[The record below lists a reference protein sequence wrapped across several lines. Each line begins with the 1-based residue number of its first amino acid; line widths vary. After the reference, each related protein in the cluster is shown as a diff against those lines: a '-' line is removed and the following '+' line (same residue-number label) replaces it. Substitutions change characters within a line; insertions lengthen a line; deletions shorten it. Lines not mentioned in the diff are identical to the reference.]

1 MDNKYV
7 INYECANSAQYR
19 SIMRYIARLEHAL
32 AQQAEREGTRLAVD
46 TSSAESA
53 ATAYENNSADVGGS
67 GRGWEVRVR
76 AYLTGNVERCHA
88 QGQTDVTANRRSI
101 EVKTRAGWLVNP
113 CFDSREA
120 AQKYMISTQRP
131 ITGAQYI
138 IYAPET
144 VDSDGRPLDV
154 ARACYVMTQ
163 RQFLRAAEE
172 AGVIQYKQR
181 NGLWGVA
188 IAQFYQSQ
196 KKTNCWLDKL
206 EEYNCY
212 TLQQFK
218 RDVLKLGD

>member
-1 MDNKYV
+1 MNSY
-7 INYECANSAQYR
+7 IITYECADSAQYR
-19 SIMRYIARLEHAL
+19 RIMRYIEKTEHAL
-32 AQQAEREGTRLAVD
+32 AQRAEREGTRLTVD
-46 TSSAESA
+46 KSTAETA
-53 ATAYENNSADVGGS
+53 ATAYESNSADVGGA

-88 QGQTDVTANRRSI
+88 QGQTDIAASRRSI

-113 CFDSREA
+113 CFNSKETAEEYMRTTSRP
-120 AQKYMISTQRP
+120 MV
-131 ITGAQYI
+131 GAQYVV
-138 IYAPET
+138 YAPET
-144 VDSDGRPLDV
+144 QDASGQPLDV
-154 ARACYVMTQ
+154 ASACYVLTQ

-196 KKTNCWLDKL
+196 KKTNLWLDKL

-212 TLQQFK
+212 TLSQFK
-218 RDVLKLGD
+218 RDILKMG

>member
-1 MDNKYV
+1 MKEY
-7 INYECANSAQYR
+7 IISYECANFAQYR
-19 SIMRYIARLEHAL
+19 RIMNYIQKTEHAL

-46 TSSAESA
+46 KSTADTA
-53 ATAYENNSADVGGS
+53 ATAYESNSADVGGA

-88 QGQTDVTANRRSI
+88 QGQTDVTASRRSI

-113 CFDSREA
+113 CFDSKETA
-120 AQKYMISTQRP
+120 EEYMRTTNRP
-131 ITGAQYI
+131 MVGAQYV

-144 VDSDGRPLDV
+144 QDASGQPLDV
-154 ARACYVMTQ
+154 ASACYVLTQ

-196 KKTNCWLDKL
+196 RKTNLWLDKL

-212 TLQQFK
+212 TLSQFK
-218 RDVLKLGD
+218 YNILKMG

>member
-1 MDNKYV
+1 MNSYIITYK
-7 INYECANSAQYR
+7 CADGAQYR
-19 SIMRYIARLEHAL
+19 RIMRYIEKTEHAL

-46 TSSAESA
+46 KSTADTA
-53 ATAYENNSADVGGS
+53 ATCYESNSADVGGA

-88 QGQTDVTANRRSI
+88 QGQTDVTASRRSI

-113 CFDSREA
+113 CFNSKETAEEYMRTTSRP
-120 AQKYMISTQRP
+120 MM
-131 ITGAQYI
+131 GAQYVV
-138 IYAPET
+138 YAPET
-144 VDSDGRPLDV
+144 QDASGQPLDV
-154 ARACYVMTQ
+154 ASACYVLTQ

-196 KKTNCWLDKL
+196 RKTNLWLDKL

-212 TLQQFK
+212 TLSQFK
-218 RDVLKLGD
+218 RDILKMG

>member
-1 MDNKYV
+1 MNSY
-7 INYECANSAQYR
+7 IITYECADSAQYR
-19 SIMRYIARLEHAL
+19 RIMRYIEKTEHAL
-32 AQQAEREGTRLAVD
+32 AQRAEREGTRLTVD
-46 TSSAESA
+46 KSTAETA
-53 ATAYENNSADVGGS
+53 ATAYESNSADVGGA

-88 QGQTDVTANRRSI
+88 QGQTDIAASRRSI

-113 CFDSREA
+113 CFNSKETAEEYMRTTSRP
-120 AQKYMISTQRP
+120 MV
-131 ITGAQYI
+131 GAQYVV
-138 IYAPET
+138 YAPET
-144 VDSDGRPLDV
+144 QDASGQPLDV
-154 ARACYVMTQ
+154 ASACYVLTQ

-196 KKTNCWLDKL
+196 KKTNLWLDKL

-212 TLQQFK
+212 TLSRFK
-218 RDVLKLGD
+218 RDILKMG

>member
-1 MDNKYV
+1 MDSYV
-7 INYECANSAQYR
+7 ITYECANVAQYR
-19 SIMRYIARLEHAL
+19 RIMEYIKRDEHKA
-32 AQQAEREGTRLAVD
+32 AKTADREGTRLAVD
-46 TSSAESA
+46 KSTAETA
-53 ATAYENNSADVGGS
+53 AMCYERNSADVGGA

-113 CFDSREA
+113 CFDSKETA
-120 AQKYMISTQRP
+120 EEYMRTTSRP
-131 ITGAQYI
+131 MVGAQYV

-144 VDSDGRPLDV
+144 QDAQGRPLDV
-154 ARACYVMTQ
+154 ASACYVLTQ

-196 KKTNCWLDKL
+196 KKSNLWLDKL

-212 TLQQFK
+212 TLSQFK

>member
-1 MDNKYV
+1 MEEKY
-7 INYECANSAQYR
+7 IISYKCANSAQYR
-19 SIMRYIARLEHAL
+19 AIMKYISKTEHAL

-46 TSSAESA
+46 TSSAETA
-53 ATAYENNSADVGGS
+53 AMAYENNSADVGGA

-88 QGQTDVTANRRSI
+88 QGQTDVKTARRSI

-120 AQKYMISTQRP
+120 AQKYMTNTQRP

-144 VDSDGRPLDV
+144 SDANGNALDV
-154 ARACYVMTQ
+154 VNACYVLTQ
-163 RQFLRAAEE
+163 KAFLRAAVE
-172 AGVIQYKQR
+172 AGVLQYKCR
-181 NGLWGVA
+181 HNLWGVA
-188 IAQFYQSQ
+188 IAQYYQSN
-196 KKTNCWLDKL
+196 KKTNIWLDKL

-212 TLQQFK
+212 TLKQFK
-218 RDVLKLGD
+218 HDVLKLGD

>member
-1 MDNKYV
+1 MKRY
-7 INYECANSAQYR
+7 IISYECANSAQYR
-19 SIMRYIARLEHAL
+19 SIMRYIARTEHAL
-32 AQQAEREGTRLAVD
+32 AQQGEREGTRLAVD
-46 TSSAESA
+46 KSTADTA
-53 ATAYENNSADVGGS
+53 AACYERNVSDVGGA

-76 AYLTGNVERCHA
+76 AYLTGSIERCHA
-88 QGQTDVTANRRSI
+88 QGQTDVAIAHRAI

-113 CFDSREA
+113 CFDSKGA
-120 AQKYMISTQRP
+120 AEQYLRTTSRPMI
-131 ITGAQYI
+131 GAQYI
-138 IYAPET
+138 VYAPET
-144 VDSDGRPLDV
+144 QDATGNPLDV
-154 ARACYVMTQ
+154 ASACYVLTQ
-163 RQFLRAAEE
+163 KAFLRAAEE

-212 TLQQFK
+212 TLSQFK

>member
-1 MDNKYV
+1 MNSY
-7 INYECANSAQYR
+7 IITYECADVAQYR
-19 SIMRYIARLEHAL
+19 RIMRYIEKTEHAL
-32 AQQAEREGTRLAVD
+32 ARQAEREGTRLAVD
-46 TSSAESA
+46 KSSADTA
-53 ATAYENNSADVGGS
+53 AMAYENNSADVGGA

-88 QGQTDVTANRRSI
+88 QGQTDIAASRRSI

-113 CFDSREA
+113 CFDSKETA
-120 AQKYMISTQRP
+120 EEYMRTTSRP
-131 ITGAQYI
+131 MVGAQYVV
-138 IYAPET
+138 YAPET
-144 VDSDGRPLDV
+144 QDASGQPLDV
-154 ARACYVMTQ
+154 ASACYVLTQ

-196 KKTNCWLDKL
+196 RKTNLWLDKL

-212 TLQQFK
+212 TLPQFK
-218 RDVLKLGD
+218 RDILKRG

>member
-1 MDNKYV
+1 MEKYI
-7 INYECANSAQYR
+7 INYQCADAAQYR
-19 SIMRYIARLEHAL
+19 KIMRYIEKIEHAL
-32 AQQAEREGTRLAVD
+32 AQQAGREGTRLAVD
-46 TSSAESA
+46 KSTAETA
-53 ATAYENNSADVGGS
+53 ATCYETNSADVGGA

-88 QGQTDVTANRRSI
+88 QGQTDVTASRRSI

-113 CFDSREA
+113 CFDSKETA
-120 AQKYMISTQRP
+120 EEYMRTTSRP
-131 ITGAQYI
+131 MVGAQYV

-144 VDSDGRPLDV
+144 QDANGQPLDV
-154 ARACYVMTQ
+154 ASACYVLTQ

-188 IAQFYQSQ
+188 IAQFYQSN
-196 KKTNCWLDKL
+196 KKTNIWLDKL

-212 TLQQFK
+212 TLSQFK
-218 RDVLKLGD
+218 RDILKMG